1 MRLGVSEMTRFG
13 FGAKEFEQLANLIA
27 DCVLRNKPIAAEV
40 AKLRAGYT
48 TLGYCFSDEAV
59 NKALDALATTSGM

>member
-1 MRLGVSEMTRFG
+1 M
-13 FGAKEFEQLANLIA
+13 ANLIA
-27 DCVLRNKPIAAEV
+27 DCVLRNKPIASEV

-59 NKALDALATTSGM
+59 NGALDALAATSGI